1 MKIPI
6 FVPFGSHSQEAGLMY
21 LLANFLKATYPEV
34 VQLRC
39 NGMFSVCDRDVDSSW
54 TRTVSSC
61 FTCIADQKALSDWSG
76 LPVQDFSSFLTP
88 EDIRETK
95 EWATALAAADLT
107 TAEFRGMPV
116 FEICRET
123 FAIRFGASEFES
135 RNKNH
140 EQFLRK
146 LLVSATRACLA
157 AQRYH
162 GSYSPDICLVSGGRD
177 YMTQGF
183 VTFSRAMKRDVA
195 VFRWD
200 VASRA
205 IQITHPRNEK
215 TLSCELV
222 PEGVLGMRS
231 DYKTWPAELVSIVQ
245 GILNFL
251 ELSGG
256 QLKLPIS
263 R

>member
-1 MKIPI
+1 
-6 FVPFGSHSQEAGLMY
+6 MY

-39 NGMFSVCDRDVDSSW
+39 NGMFSVCDRDVDASW

-61 FTCIADQKALSDWSG
+61 FACIADQKALSDWSG
-76 LPVQDFSSFLTP
+76 LPVQDFSSFVTP
-88 EDIRETK
+88 DNIRETK
-95 EWATALAAADLT
+95 HWVTALDAQQLPH
-107 TAEFRGMPV
+107 AEFRGMRI
-116 FEICRET
+116 FDICRET
-123 FAIRFGASEFES
+123 FANRFGAVDFEP

-140 EQFLRK
+140 DQFLRRV
-146 LLVSATRACLA
+146 LVSAARACLA
-157 AQRYH
+157 AERYH
-162 GSYSPDICLVSGGRD
+162 SAYAPDLCLVSGGRD
-177 YMTQGF
+177 FITQGF
-183 VTFSRAMKRDVA
+183 TTFSRAMQRDVA

-200 VASRA
+200 VATRA
-205 IQITHPRNEK
+205 INISHPRNEK
-215 TLSCELV
+215 SLSCELV

-231 DYKTWPAELVSIVQ
+231 DYKTWPAELLGIVQ